1 MCILFVDVF
10 DFIEIPICSLYTTN
24 SGLSSTFKAWLLF
37 YKSSL
42 YVSSSKFMSC
52 SVESIIDRRKRDAQ
66 LSLHTLPLEI
76 TLSPNYPPPQ
86 SLPQTKTMAAEAPD
100 PKTFGSW
107 EEAFQYP
114 IPAVRGMERQLRRDI
129 DSNREK
135 LRTLVGYGTTSIYFN
150 FHETSI
156 NIPLANVSVIVQR
169 KLS

>member
-1 MCILFVDVF
+1 
-10 DFIEIPICSLYTTN
+10 
-24 SGLSSTFKAWLLF
+24 
-37 YKSSL
+37 
-42 YVSSSKFMSC
+42 
-52 SVESIIDRRKRDAQ
+52 
-66 LSLHTLPLEI
+66 
-76 TLSPNYPPPQ
+76 
-86 SLPQTKTMAAEAPD
+86 MAAEAPD

-129 DSNREK
+129 DSNGEK
-135 LRTLVGYGTTSIYFN
+135 LRTLVGYGTTSTYFN